1 MKVRRRTIMRAGLV
15 ELNQFRIENFV
26 VSCAW
31 KSRCSLKGEIRGAVA
46 STATVIADQF
56 LIENIEK
63 LMNSKIAPHCN
74 RCTINYRIEEPY
86 QTEFWVNKNLQQFS
100 FTNFKFLQWGIWRMR
115 FIQNIK
121 RKLKWHF
128 NVYLTEW

>member
-56 LIENIEK
+56 S
-63 LMNSKIAPHCN
+63 SKI
-74 RCTINYRIEEPY
+74 
-86 QTEFWVNKNLQQFS
+86 
-100 FTNFKFLQWGIWRMR
+100 
-115 FIQNIK
+115 
-121 RKLKWHF
+121 
-128 NVYLTEW
+128 